1 MVVGSH
7 VTVYTMYSNG
17 DMLRQNANEECIYT
31 FFNVLDPH
39 AAMNGEAEEY

>member
-1 MVVGSH
+1 MR
-7 VTVYTMYSNG
+7 
-17 DMLRQNANEECIYT
+17 LKNAAEECIYT